1 MTVRNDL
8 DINRSIRRVMVKHW
22 IDLGRVSVRSTQG
35 RVLIRGALQRV
46 PGTPSELTTPLV
58 EAMMAEMKRLPG
70 VKRIQAHLD
79 NWIQDGGRWRL
90 HERAAS
96 TLDNVDSLG
105 EGGGSFSVD

>member
-1 MTVRNDL
+1 MTVLNDL
-8 DINRSIRRVMVKHW
+8 DVNRSIRRVMVKHW

-35 RVLIRGALQRV
+35 RVLIRGTLQRV

-70 VKRIQAHLD
+70 VRRIQAHLD
-79 NWIQDGGRWRL
+79 NWIQEGGRWRP

-96 TLDNVDSLG
+96 TLDDVDSVG
-105 EGGGSFSVD
+105 DGGGSFAVD